1 MSIMVNSLHLS
12 LLPLEVLLQ
21 MLQYSTRV
29 LLAVRHQKL
38 LHIYCAGLD
47 VVFPFPFY
55 VYCEIEKC
63 ARKKDVEVE
72 LLSEVKSQ
80 IPTDCL
86 RLLEAAAERGASTWL
101 TALSLKELW
110 F

>member
-1 MSIMVNSLHLS
+1 
-12 LLPLEVLLQ
+12 

-38 LHIYCAGLD
+38 LHMYCAGLD

-55 VYCEIEKC
+55 EIAKLKSV
-63 ARKKDVEVE
+63 RGKRTLKVE

-101 TALSLKELW
+101 TALPLKELW